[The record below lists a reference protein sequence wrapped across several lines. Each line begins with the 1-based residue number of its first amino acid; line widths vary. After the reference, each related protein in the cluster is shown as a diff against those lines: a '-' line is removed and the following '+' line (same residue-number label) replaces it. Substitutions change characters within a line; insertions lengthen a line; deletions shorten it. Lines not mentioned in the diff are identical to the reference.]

1 MANTYVDYTGD
12 GSNDTFSITFPYLSN
27 THVNVL
33 VGGVTKTEGTHY
45 NISTG
50 NIVFTSGNIPAS
62 ATTVKVKRVTE
73 RITPL
78 VDFKDGSTLLEADL
92 DTSSRQS
99 FYISQETDEAAFQ
112 ADSSG
117 NYDASSNKLVN
128 IGTPTAGTD
137 GANKQYVDDQILTKD
152 NLDEI
157 AEGVTN
163 KHLTAT
169 LKSKLD
175 GIEAS
180 ADVTDATNVTAAGAL
195 MDSEVDADIKTL
207 ALPAN
212 TTISDFGKTVVDDA
226 DAAAARTTLGVDA
239 SGTDNST
246 PVTLANT
253 NYLSI
258 SGQEVT
264 GGTVPL
270 GSGGTGQ
277 TTAQSAIDAL
287 TQTSGATNNHVLTK
301 NASGNA
307 VWAAAPGSS
316 GGEANTGSN
325 VGTGE
330 GEVFKQK
337 SGTDLEFK
345 KIAQGSG
352 VTVTDSGSEITIA
365 STASGLSDVVDDT
378 TPQLGGSLDV
388 QANEINTSTSN
399 GNIKLNPNGT
409 GCVEVKGVGATT
421 GAAGAIQLN
430 CSNNNHGVKIQSPA
444 HSSAASYTLT
454 LPTGVGASG
463 DVLTTDG
470 TTGDAALSWATPVT
484 YAATGN
490 NSDITQL
497 SGLTTDIAVTDGGT
511 GASNAEDARTS
522 LGVEAA
528 DATIV
533 KTGATD
539 QKFTKGVRGDVAAVT
554 VDTSPSPNTATCD
567 LEDSNNF
574 AITLQAAA
582 STELNFSNLD
592 ADSVGQNG
600 TITLTHAGGGT
611 TFGAST
617 NIKWEGGTSPTV
629 NTTGVDV
636 IAYYVESTSRVSA
649 VFLGNMS

>member
-62 ATTVKVKRVTE
+62 AATVKVKRVTE

-99 FYISQETDEAAFQ
+99 FYIAQETDEAAFQ

-117 NYDASSNKLVN
+117 NYDASNNKLVN

-175 GIEAS
+175 NIEPL
-180 ADVTDATNVTAAGAL
+180 ADVTDTTNVTAAGAL

-277 TTAQSAIDAL
+277 TTAQAAIDAL

-325 VGTGE
+325 VGTGQ

-337 SGTDLEFK
+337 SGPDLEFK
-345 KIAQGSG
+345 KIAQGSNI
-352 VTVTDSGSEITIA
+352 TVTNGTNEITIA
-365 STASGLSDVVDDT
+365 STASGGDTLPIVDSTAVVKDPADATKQVRIDAEAITTSTTRVITMGDRDVDLASGGTFAEAAHGHSYQPVDDELTALAGLTSAADKGIQFTGDGTAGTYDLT
-378 TPQLGGSLDV
+378 TAGKALLDDTDAAAQRTTLGLAIGTDV
-388 QANEINTSTSN
+388 QA
-399 GNIKLNPNGT
+399 
-409 GCVEVKGVGATT
+409 
-421 GAAGAIQLN
+421 
-430 CSNNNHGVKIQSPA
+430 
-444 HSSAASYTLT
+444 Y
-454 LPTGVGASG
+454 
-463 DVLTTDG
+463 
-470 TTGDAALSWATPVT
+470 DADT
-484 YAATGN
+484 
-490 NSDITQL
+490 
-497 SGLTTDIAVTDGGT
+497 
-511 GASNAEDARTS
+511 
-522 LGVEAA
+522 
-528 DATIV
+528 V
-533 KTGATD
+533 KTDVVD
-539 QKFTKGVRGDVAAVT
+539 QKFTKGVRGDVATVT
-554 VDTSPSPNTATCD
+554 IAANVATCD

-582 STELNFSNLD
+582 STEITFSNLN
-592 ADSVGQNG
+592 AASVGQNG
-600 TITLTHAGGGT
+600 TITLTHAGGAT
-611 TFGAST
+611 TFGSAA
-617 NIKWEGGTSPTV
+617 NLKWEGGTSPTV

>member
-62 ATTVKVKRVTE
+62 AATVKVKRVTE
-73 RITPL
+73 RVTPL

-117 NYDASSNKLVN
+117 NYDASNNKLVN

-180 ADVTDATNVTAAGAL
+180 ADVTDTTNVTAAGAL

-277 TTAQSAIDAL
+277 TTAQAAIDAL

-307 VWAAAPGSS
+307 VWAAAPGAS

-345 KIAQGSG
+345 KIAQGSNI
-352 VTVTDSGSEITIA
+352 TVTDSGSEITIA
-365 STASGLSDVVDDT
+365 STASGGDTLPIADSTAVVKDPTDATKQVRIDAGAITTSTTRVITMGDRDVDLADGGTFAEIGHNHSAHYQPLDGELTALAGLTSAADKGIQFTGDGTAATYALTAAGKALLDDT
-378 TPQLGGSLDV
+378 DAAAQRATLGLAIGTDV
-388 QANEINTSTSN
+388 QA
-399 GNIKLNPNGT
+399 
-409 GCVEVKGVGATT
+409 
-421 GAAGAIQLN
+421 
-430 CSNNNHGVKIQSPA
+430 
-444 HSSAASYTLT
+444 Y
-454 LPTGVGASG
+454 
-463 DVLTTDG
+463 
-470 TTGDAALSWATPVT
+470 DADT
-484 YAATGN
+484 
-490 NSDITQL
+490 
-497 SGLTTDIAVTDGGT
+497 
-511 GASNAEDARTS
+511 
-522 LGVEAA
+522 
-528 DATIV
+528 V
-533 KTGATD
+533 KTDAVG
-539 QKFTKGVRGDVAAVT
+539 QKFTKGVRGDVAT
-554 VDTSPSPNTATCD
+554 VPISANVATCN

-574 AITLQAAA
+574 AITLQAANN
-582 STELNFSNLD
+582 TEITFSNLN
-592 ADSVGQNG
+592 AASVGQNG
-600 TITLTHAGGGT
+600 TITLTHAGGAT
-611 TFGAST
+611 TFGSAA
-617 NIKWEGGTSPTV
+617 NLKWEGGTAPSV

>member
-62 ATTVKVKRVTE
+62 AATVKVKRVTE

-99 FYISQETDEAAFQ
+99 FYIAQETDEAAFQ

-117 NYDASSNKLVN
+117 NYDASNNKLVN

-157 AEGVTN
+157 AEGTTN

-180 ADVTDATNVTAAGAL
+180 ADVTDTTNVTAAGAL

-277 TTAQSAIDAL
+277 TTAQAAIDAL

-345 KIAQGSG
+345 KIAQGSNI
-352 VTVTDSGSEITIA
+352 TVTDSGSEITIA
-365 STASGLSDVVDDT
+365 STASGGDTLPIADSTAVVKDPDDDT
-378 TPQLGGSLDV
+378 KQVRIDAGAITTGTTRVITMGDRDVDLASGGTFAEAGHGHSYQPEDDELTALAGLTSAADKGIQFTGSGTAATYDLTAAGKDLLDDTDAAAQRTTLGLAIGTDV
-388 QANEINTSTSN
+388 QA
-399 GNIKLNPNGT
+399 
-409 GCVEVKGVGATT
+409 
-421 GAAGAIQLN
+421 
-430 CSNNNHGVKIQSPA
+430 
-444 HSSAASYTLT
+444 Y
-454 LPTGVGASG
+454 
-463 DVLTTDG
+463 
-470 TTGDAALSWATPVT
+470 DADT
-484 YAATGN
+484 
-490 NSDITQL
+490 
-497 SGLTTDIAVTDGGT
+497 
-511 GASNAEDARTS
+511 
-522 LGVEAA
+522 
-528 DATIV
+528 V
-533 KTGATD
+533 KTDVVD
-539 QKFTKGVRGDVAAVT
+539 QKFTKGVRGDVATVT
-554 VDTSPSPNTATCD
+554 IAANVATCD

-582 STELNFSNLD
+582 STEITFSNLN
-592 ADSVGQNG
+592 AASVGQNG
-600 TITLTHAGGGT
+600 TITLTHAGGAT
-611 TFGAST
+611 TFGSAA
-617 NIKWEGGTSPTV
+617 NLKWEGGTSPTV

>member
-62 ATTVKVKRVTE
+62 AATVKVKRVTE

-117 NYDASSNKLVN
+117 NYDASNNKLVN

-157 AEGVTN
+157 AEGTTN

-180 ADVTDATNVTAAGAL
+180 ADVTDTTNVTAAGAL

-264 GGTVPL
+264 GGTVPI

-277 TTAQSAIDAL
+277 TTAQAAIDAL

-330 GEVFKQK
+330 GTVFKQK

-365 STASGLSDVVDDT
+365 STASGLSDVVSDT
-378 TPQLGGSLDV
+378 TPQLGGPLDTNGQDIV
-388 QANEINTSTSN
+388 SASSADIEIA
-399 GNIKLNPNGT
+399 PDGT
-409 GCVEVKGVGATT
+409 GKTVFKGNTN
-421 GAAGAIQLN
+421 AGTITLN
-430 CSNNNHGVKIQSPA
+430 CENNSHGVSVASPA
-444 HSSAASYTLT
+444 HADYSGNWTLT
-454 LPTGVGASG
+454 LPTSAGSNGQVLSTNGSGVASWST
-463 DVLTTDG
+463 L
-470 TTGDAALSWATPVT
+470 AT

-497 SGLTTDIAVTDGGT
+497 SGLTTDIAVADGGT
-511 GASNAEDARTS
+511 GASDAAGARTN

-554 VDTSPSPNTATCD
+554 IAANVATCD

-582 STELNFSNLD
+582 STEITFSNLNS
-592 ADSVGQNG
+592 ASVGQNG
-600 TITLTHAGGGT
+600 TITLTHAGGAT
-611 TFGAST
+611 TFGSAA
-617 NIKWEGGTSPTV
+617 NLKWEGGTSPTV

>member
-62 ATTVKVKRVTE
+62 AATVKVKRVTE

-175 GIEAS
+175 NIEPL
-180 ADVTDATNVTAAGAL
+180 ADVTDSTNVTAAGAL

-277 TTAQSAIDAL
+277 TTAQAAIDAL
-287 TQTSGATNNHVLTK
+287 TQTSGATDNHVLTK

-345 KIAQGSG
+345 KIAQGSNI
-352 VTVTDSGSEITIA
+352 TVTNGTDEITIA
-365 STASGLSDVVDDT
+365 STASGGDTLPIADSTAVVKDPADDT
-378 TPQLGGSLDV
+378 KQVRIDAGAITTSTTRVITMGDRDVDLASGGTFAELGHNHSAHYQPLDGELTALAGLTSAADKGIQFTGSETAATYDLTAAGKALLDDTDAAAQRTTLGLAIGTDV
-388 QANEINTSTSN
+388 QA
-399 GNIKLNPNGT
+399 
-409 GCVEVKGVGATT
+409 
-421 GAAGAIQLN
+421 
-430 CSNNNHGVKIQSPA
+430 
-444 HSSAASYTLT
+444 Y
-454 LPTGVGASG
+454 
-463 DVLTTDG
+463 
-470 TTGDAALSWATPVT
+470 DADT
-484 YAATGN
+484 
-490 NSDITQL
+490 
-497 SGLTTDIAVTDGGT
+497 
-511 GASNAEDARTS
+511 
-522 LGVEAA
+522 
-528 DATIV
+528 V
-533 KTGATD
+533 KTDVVD
-539 QKFTKGVRGDVAAVT
+539 QKFTKGVRGDVATVT
-554 VDTSPSPNTATCD
+554 VDTSANTATCD

-582 STELNFSNLD
+582 STEITFSSLN
-592 ADSVGQNG
+592 AASVGQNG
-600 TITLTHAGGGT
+600 TITLTHAGGAT
-611 TFGAST
+611 TFGSAA
-617 NIKWEGGTSPTV
+617 NLKWEGGTSPTV

>member
-62 ATTVKVKRVTE
+62 AATVKVKRVTE

-157 AEGVTN
+157 TEGVTN

-175 GIEAS
+175 NIEPL
-180 ADVTDATNVTAAGAL
+180 ADVTDSTNVTAAGAL

-277 TTAQSAIDAL
+277 TTAQAAIDAL
-287 TQTSGATNNHVLTK
+287 TQTSGATDNHVLTK

-345 KIAQGSG
+345 KIAQGSNI
-352 VTVTDSGSEITIA
+352 TVTNGTDEITIA
-365 STASGLSDVVDDT
+365 STASGGDTLPIADSTAVVKDPADDT
-378 TPQLGGSLDV
+378 KQVRIDAGAITTSTTRVITMGDRDVDLASGGTFAELGHNHSAHYQPLDGELTALAGLTSAADKGIQFTGSETAATYDLTAAGKALLDDTDAAAQRTTLGLAIGTDV
-388 QANEINTSTSN
+388 QA
-399 GNIKLNPNGT
+399 
-409 GCVEVKGVGATT
+409 
-421 GAAGAIQLN
+421 
-430 CSNNNHGVKIQSPA
+430 
-444 HSSAASYTLT
+444 Y
-454 LPTGVGASG
+454 
-463 DVLTTDG
+463 
-470 TTGDAALSWATPVT
+470 DADT
-484 YAATGN
+484 
-490 NSDITQL
+490 
-497 SGLTTDIAVTDGGT
+497 
-511 GASNAEDARTS
+511 
-522 LGVEAA
+522 
-528 DATIV
+528 V
-533 KTGATD
+533 KTDVVD
-539 QKFTKGVRGDVAAVT
+539 QKFTKGVRGDVATVT
-554 VDTSPSPNTATCD
+554 VDTSANTATCD

-582 STELNFSNLD
+582 STEITFSSLN
-592 ADSVGQNG
+592 AASVGQNG
-600 TITLTHAGGGT
+600 TITLTHAGGAT
-611 TFGAST
+611 TFGSAA
-617 NIKWEGGTSPTV
+617 NLKWEGGTSPTV